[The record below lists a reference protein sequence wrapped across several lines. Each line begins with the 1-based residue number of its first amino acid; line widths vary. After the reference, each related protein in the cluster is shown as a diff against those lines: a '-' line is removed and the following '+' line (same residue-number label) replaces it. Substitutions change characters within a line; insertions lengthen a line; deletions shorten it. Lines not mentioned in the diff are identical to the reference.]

1 MLVRCSSLYK
11 IMGDP
16 KGKEKLTD
24 TAKSYI
30 REVVRLDLF
39 NYESFEGNKYTEK
52 GNVFEDI
59 AIKSSGLVRAKKYQ
73 KPEGRKSNQWI
84 TGECDIYDP
93 KNNLIIDIK
102 NSWDIGTH
110 PFFKEEAELKAKKS
124 GYDIQV
130 QGYMW
135 LYEAE
140 KAEID
145 FWLFP
150 MLDEMLSPYDD
161 RTKLIELVEQIPLRK
176 RLTTL
181 AFCRDGKLIEKIKE
195 KVEIAQEYYDS
206 LINEIQ

>member
-1 MLVRCSSLYK
+1 MLVRCSSLHK
-11 IMGDP
+11 IMGVP

-24 TAKSYI
+24 TSKSYI
-30 REVVRLDLF
+30 REVAKLNLF

-52 GNVFEDI
+52 GNLFEDI
-59 AIKSSGLVRAKKYQ
+59 AIKSSGLVRARKYKKH
-73 KPEGRKSNQWI
+73 EGRKSNQWI

-93 KNNLIIDIK
+93 KNSLIIDIK

-110 PFFKEEAELKAKKS
+110 PFFQEEARLKAKKD

-135 LYEAE
+135 LYETE

-150 MLDEMLSPYDD
+150 AIDEMLSPFDD
-161 RTKLIELVEQIPLRK
+161 RKKLIELVEQIPLKK

-181 AFCRDGKLIEKIKE
+181 TFRRDKKLIDRIKE
-195 KVEIAQEYYDS
+195 RSEIAQEYYQS
-206 LINEIQ
+206 LIDEIK